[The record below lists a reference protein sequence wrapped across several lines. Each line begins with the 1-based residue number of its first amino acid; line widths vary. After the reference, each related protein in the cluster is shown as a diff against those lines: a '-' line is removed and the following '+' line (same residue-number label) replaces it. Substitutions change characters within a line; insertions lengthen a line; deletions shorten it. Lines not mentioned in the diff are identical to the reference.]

1 MRRSLL
7 SLACAISMGW
17 IATSASSQSPAE
29 FYKGKTIDLYVGFT
43 VGGGYDVYARLLSRH
58 IGKHIPGSPTVVV
71 KNMEGAGSIRL
82 ANWLYNVAPK
92 DGTALGTFARGI
104 PFDPLLGNPGPQ
116 FTDGSKFSFIGSANS
131 ESSVCIAWH
140 TAGFKTVEDMK
151 NKEFIV
157 GGISSANES
166 DQHPKVLNVVLG
178 TRTKLVT
185 GYPGGNDVTL
195 AMERGEVQGRCGW
208 SWTSVKTSHSNW
220 LKDGTIMVLIQN
232 ALEKHPDLPNTP
244 LVMDLAA
251 TEEQKQTLRLVFAPQ
266 KMGRPYVAPPGIPP
280 DRLAALR
287 TAFNATMNDPDFLA
301 EAEKSK
307 LEISPITGEE
317 VEAIVREAYT
327 IPKELALK
335 TGALMR

>member
-1 MRRSLL
+1 MWAWLL
-7 SLACAISMGW
+7 LFASVLAVGGA
-17 IATSASSQSPAE
+17 ATSASSQPAAE
-29 FYKGKTIDLYVGFT
+29 FYRGKTIDLYVGFT

-58 IGKHIPGSPTVVV
+58 MGKHIPGSPTIVV

-82 ANWLYNVAPK
+82 ANWIYSVAPK
-92 DGTALGTFARGI
+92 DGTVFGTFARGI

-131 ESSVCIAWH
+131 ESSVCVAWH
-140 TAGFKTVEDMK
+140 TTGFTTVEDMK
-151 NKEFIV
+151 SKELIV
-157 GGISSANES
+157 GGMSSANES
-166 DQHPKVLNVVLG
+166 DQHPKVLNFVLG

-185 GYPGGNDVTL
+185 GYPGGNDVTM

-220 LKDGTIMVLIQN
+220 LKDGTIVILIQN
-232 ALEKHPDLPNTP
+232 ALEKHADLPNVP
-244 LVMDLAA
+244 FVMDLAA
-251 TEEQKQTLRLVFAPQ
+251 TEEQKQILRLVFAPQ
-266 KMGRPYVAPPGIPP
+266 KMGRPYVAPPDIPA

-287 TAFNATMNDPDFLA
+287 TAFNATMKDADFLA
-301 EAEKSK
+301 EAAKAK
-307 LEISPITGEE
+307 LEISPISGEE
-317 VEAIVREAYT
+317 VEAIVREAYK